1 MQDSFWDNHYK
12 NFSLSQPSLFAQS
25 CLNGLITADD
35 TVVELGCGNGR
46 DGLAIAQRASRYVG
60 LDACPNAVGRFK
72 EVIES
77 TELAASGCL
86 SVQQANFTTLDFNVF
101 GEGSK
106 RLVIYSR
113 FSLHSIDYEEADRLL
128 DNVAQITTAPWVMVL
143 EARTIFDTLYGQGT
157 KVGRNEFRTDHYRR
171 FIDPDEFLVYLTR
184 RFSVRYFEISKG
196 FAPFGDEDPIVMR
209 AEIQSESKN
218 RARC

>member
-12 NFSLSQPSLFAQS
+12 NFSLSQPSLFAKY
-25 CLNGLITADD
+25 CLDDLVTSDD

-46 DGLAIAQRASRYVG
+46 DGLALAQRASRYVG
-60 LDACPNAVGRFK
+60 LDACPIAVGRFK
-72 EVIES
+72 EVIQATS
-77 TELAASGCL
+77 FAASDRL
-86 SVQQANFTTLDFNVF
+86 AVQQANFTTLDFNAF
-101 GEGSK
+101 GKDAK
-106 RLVIYSR
+106 RLVLYSR

-128 DNVAQITTAPWVMVL
+128 DNVAQISNVPWVLVL

-157 KVGRNEFRTDHYRR
+157 KVGRHEFRTDHYRR
-171 FIDPDEFLVYLTR
+171 FIDPDEFLANLTR

-209 AEIQSESKN
+209 AEIQSASQP
-218 RARC
+218 RVRG